1 MALDDGRFL
10 VHPKRYDSLLKKDAS
25 SSSSRADEMNKW
37 KLVRTSDRFLVVALG
52 VPVPRYEGHPLD
64 PPLRSRFQ
72 GDYPV
77 SQKIVY
83 CNV

>member
-10 VHPKRYDSLLKKDAS
+10 VHPKRYDSLLKDS
-25 SSSSRADEMNKW
+25 TTRADEMRKW

-72 GDYPV
+72 GGCELV
-77 SQKIVY
+77 I
-83 CNV
+83 